1 VEGRFS
7 KGRAIRGH
15 RQYPWGVSKQVEST
29 AIGRVISWTAIA
41 ATLAITPWMT
51 LDPINLPKLVVIALG
66 GFITLAAILANRK
79 TLFTSGHK
87 TIQIL
92 CGLFVLDLIVVWLI
106 AGTNPLQEFFGTYGR
121 ATGFVA
127 YVSLA
132 ALLLGAAVVASTK
145 FVNSFARALLIAGAL
160 SIAYGLLQAV
170 GADPIE
176 WVNQYSPV
184 IGFLGN
190 PNFESSFVGFSGVL
204 AFGFIIAQ
212 GLNAALRSAYVAYL
226 VLAVFVIIKTDSQ
239 QGLLVLAGGIAIV
252 SMIWISRS
260 KFKFVT
266 KPALILS
273 GIGAVFVALGS
284 LNSGPLASLLYKA
297 SVTYRG
303 DYWRAGWKMTVEN
316 PIFGV
321 GLDSYGDWYRR
332 TRTLEATVRRGPEIT
347 ANAAH
352 NVLLDFSSNGGFP
365 LVIIYLVLM
374 VLVVISALRL
384 LKRSNGFDPAVA
396 GLIAVWIAYQAQS
409 IISLNQLGLAVWGW
423 IISGLIIGYEI
434 NTRTSEQPQ
443 EVKAP
448 VGKGRTAAKAISE
461 KVSAKTLVAMVA
473 GGAVGLLVGLP
484 PFLASTQYKS
494 ALESSDAAII
504 ENAAYLWP
512 DEAIRYGQI
521 ALVLQANKLDAQAQA
536 VIDKALVKFP
546 NEFGLWS
553 LAAKL
558 STATPEQ
565 IAEAK
570 AQMKRLDPFNPDLK

>member
-1 VEGRFS
+1 L
-7 KGRAIRGH
+7 I
-15 RQYPWGVSKQVEST
+15 
-29 AIGRVISWTAIA
+29 I
-41 ATLAITPWMT
+41 
-51 LDPINLPKLVVIALG
+51 
-66 GFITLAAILANRK
+66 
-79 TLFTSGHK
+79 
-87 TIQIL
+87 
-92 CGLFVLDLIVVWLI
+92 VLLI

-170 GADPIE
+170 DADPIE

-434 NTRTSEQPQ
+434 NTRTLEQAQ
-443 EVKAP
+443 EAKAP
-448 VGKGRTAAKAISE
+448 VGKGRSAAKAISE

-473 GGAVGLLVGLP
+473 GSAIGLLVGLP

>member
-1 VEGRFS
+1 
-7 KGRAIRGH
+7 
-15 RQYPWGVSKQVEST
+15 VESSV
-29 AIGRVISWTAIA
+29 IGRVISWTAIV
-41 ATLAITPWMT
+41 ATLAITPWT
-51 LDPINLPKLVVIALG
+51 SFDPINVPKLVVIAIG
-66 GFITLAAILANRK
+66 GFLTLAAILANRK
-79 TLFTSGHK
+79 AMFTSGHK
-87 TIQIL
+87 TVQIL
-92 CGLFVLDLIVVWLI
+92 TGLFVLDLFVVLLI
-106 AGTNPLQEFFGTYGR
+106 AGTNPFQEFFGAYGR

-132 ALLLGAAVVASTK
+132 GLLLGAAVVASTK
-145 FVNSFARALLIAGAL
+145 FVNSFARALLIAGGL
-160 SIAYGLLQAV
+160 SIGYGLLQAV
-170 GADPIE
+170 GADPIV

-212 GLNAALRSAYVAYL
+212 ASNRAMRLAFVAYL
-226 VLAVFVIIKTDSQ
+226 LLAVFVIIKTDSQ

-252 SMIWISRS
+252 SMIWISHS
-260 KFKFVT
+260 KYKFAT

-284 LNSGPLASLLYKA
+284 LNSGPLASLLYKT

-316 PIFGV
+316 PVFGV

-332 TRTLEATVRRGPEIT
+332 ARTLEATLRRGPEIT
-347 ANAAH
+347 SNAAH

-365 LVIIYLVLM
+365 LVIIYLALT

-434 NTRTSEQPQ
+434 NTRTPEQPQ

-448 VGKGRTAAKAISE
+448 VGKGRSAAKAISE

-473 GGAVGLLVGLP
+473 GGAIGLLVSLP
-484 PFLASTQYKS
+484 PFLASAQFKS
-494 ALESSDAAII
+494 AFESSDAVII
-504 ENAAYLWP
+504 EKAASRWP
-512 DEAIRYGQI
+512 DEAMRYGQV

-536 VIDKALVKFP
+536 VIDAALLKFP
-546 NEFGLWS
+546 DEFGLWS
-553 LAAKL
+553 VAAKL